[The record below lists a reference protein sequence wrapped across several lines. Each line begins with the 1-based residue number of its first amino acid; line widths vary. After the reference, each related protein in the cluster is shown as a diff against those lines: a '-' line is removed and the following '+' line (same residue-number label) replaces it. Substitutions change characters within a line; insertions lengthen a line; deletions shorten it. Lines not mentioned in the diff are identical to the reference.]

1 MASAGLPTETFSRK
15 DTRAFR
21 TGLAFW
27 PHGAHVMLRG
37 FACDWDGNL
46 QGGRRGFWKG
56 GESFTKMACLSL
68 SCTFYSFEKVKTS
81 RHRVP
86 STAAG
91 ESWPGGG

>member
-27 PHGAHVMLRG
+27 PHGAHMMLRG

-46 QGGRRGFWKG
+46 QGGI
-56 GESFTKMACLSL
+56 
-68 SCTFYSFEKVKTS
+68 
-81 RHRVP
+81 
-86 STAAG
+86 
-91 ESWPGGG
+91 